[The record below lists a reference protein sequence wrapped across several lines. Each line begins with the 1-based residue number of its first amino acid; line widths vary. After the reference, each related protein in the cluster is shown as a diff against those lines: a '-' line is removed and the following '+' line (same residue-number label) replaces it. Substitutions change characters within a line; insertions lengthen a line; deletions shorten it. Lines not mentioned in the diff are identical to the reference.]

1 MNNNCIYL
9 KQKLNRKLECKK
21 KQKIINIK
29 ECNNCK
35 YKEYKCTEFS
45 KNSANHTLKKT
56 TLHNKRAKLAKL
68 ERNRSSVFTDDLEHC
83 IICKRK
89 KEHLHEIFF
98 GSNRKKSMQY
108 NFVIPLCHECHT
120 EMHRNKE
127 WQEYWHVKGQKYWEE
142 NIRGREEFIKT
153 FGKNYLP

>member
-1 MNNNCIYL
+1 MNCIYL
-9 KQKLNRKLECKK
+9 KQKLNRNLECKK
-21 KQKIINIK
+21 QKKLINIR

-35 YKEYKCTEFS
+35 YKEYKCTEFQ
-45 KNSANHTLKKT
+45 KNSANSTLKNS
-56 TLHNKRAKLAKL
+56 TLHNKSAKLAKL
-68 ERNRSSVFTDDLEHC
+68 ERNRYSVFTDDLEHC
-83 IICKRK
+83 IICGNK
-89 KEHLHEIFF
+89 KDHLHEIFF